1 VLINNFYGRQ
11 FNSLNDVA
19 INPRNGEIYFTD
31 SLYGYR
37 QDFRPPPGIPTL
49 VYRLN
54 ADTGAVSAVA
64 DLFDAPNGEV
74 LPIDGQTRSTN
85 IGGRPHIL
93 PRWRLRV
100 RDRHRSSR
108 IEFWYQ
114 LKRSRYYVSIFL
126 SSARDLANS
135 TSVIDTT
142 LLPTE
147 HSRTG

>member
-1 VLINNFYGRQ
+1 VEVRLVSPEPNIINSNGATNFRGQLIFTGEGQGEDIAPALYLMNPKEPYNSSGWCSTSSRWTTANESVLINNFYGRQ

-64 DLFDAPNGEV
+64 DLFDAPNG
-74 LPIDGQTRSTN
+74 
-85 IGGRPHIL
+85 
-93 PRWRLRV
+93 
-100 RDRHRSSR
+100 
-108 IEFWYQ
+108 
-114 LKRSRYYVSIFL
+114 K
-126 SSARDLANS
+126 
-135 TSVIDTT
+135 
-142 LLPTE
+142 
-147 HSRTG
+147 